1 MDNWQGGEA
10 FWGGGSCDLNWLKLA
25 KMYVI
30 EKCCNGYRSRSCKH
44 SSMRSNNVDCDAALI
59 VTSCGDEQ
67 SNNSITITTT
77 LKSV

>member
-1 MDNWQGGEA
+1 MARERAPQIRTTVLKNVVTGI
-10 FWGGGSCDLNWLKLA
+10 DLVLA
-25 KMYVI
+25 NHRRRNLRL
-30 EKCCNGYRSRSCKH
+30 CCKH

>member
-1 MDNWQGGEA
+1 MDNWHGGRHSGGGGE
-10 FWGGGSCDLNWLKLA
+10 GSCDLKLA
-25 KMYVI
+25 KMYAI
-30 EKCCNGYRSRSCKH
+30 EKCCYGYRPRSCKH

>member
-1 MDNWQGGEA
+1 MWTTVM
-10 FWGGGSCDLNWLKLA
+10 GGGSCDLKLA

-30 EKCCNGYRSRSCKH
+30 EKCCNGCRPRSY
-44 SSMRSNNVDCDAALI
+44 NYDAALI

-67 SNNSITITTT
+67 SNNAITITTT